1 MWMSAMS
8 LLQKP
13 YSANHADRL
22 AKKLGIKMPHGEK
35 IDISRLARIVQV
47 AGKTTCFFVFLCI
60 FYLIL
65 LKKY

>member
-22 AKKLGIKMPHGEK
+22 AKKIGIKMPHGEK
-35 IDISRLARIVQV
+35 IDIKAKIVQV
-47 AGKTTCFFVFLCI
+47 AGKAACFFVFLCI